1 MEKEKILR
9 KKIIRVYRSSIH
21 CLQRKWCLAEKISHV
36 TSVLLFV
43 IANNRENNVKT
54 YHLLSLLFSS
64 NILSRQCIFIKS
76 KT

>member
-1 MEKEKILR
+1 MEKEKRLR

-43 IANNRENNVKT
+43 MANNRENNVKT
-54 YHLLSLLFSS
+54 YLLLSLCYFRVTICSD
-64 NILSRQCIFIKS
+64 
-76 KT
+76 